1 MDCAETGFNCPVW
14 ILSQTEDGGRFRPS
28 NWTERVAE
36 ALGAFHPRGK
46 KLEYSSYLRPV
57 FHADF
62 GRCLFVDFPALKAEA
77 PAVHDYVAW
86 FMRSNQLRFLPCV
99 DGRRRQLADGA
110 ESAPAPVPPLQQNS
124 LAG

>member
-1 MDCAETGFNCPVW
+1 MDYAETGFNCPVW
-14 ILSQTEDGGRFRPS
+14 VLSQTEDGGRFRPS

-57 FHADF
+57 FHTDF

-77 PAVHDYVAW
+77 PAIHDYVAW
-86 FMRSNQLRFLPCV
+86 FMRSNRLRFLPCV
-99 DGRRRQLADGA
+99 DGRRR
-110 ESAPAPVPPLQQNS
+110 PAPGGAGPEAAREPVPSRDS